1 MRGYVRGMGLH
12 RFGFIVVG
20 AELDARHKLS
30 SRTFEMSIVG
40 IASAADGPAAA
51 AQLVAEG
58 VQLIELCGAFGPTWT
73 ARVIDAVEGRVPVGA
88 VSYGAEALPGLA
100 EIFL

>member
-1 MRGYVRGMGLH
+1 MALH

-30 SRTFEMSIVG
+30 SPSFEMSLVG
-40 IASAADGPAAA
+40 IASPEEGPAAA
-51 AQLVAEG
+51 AQLVSEG
-58 VQLIELCGAFGPTWT
+58 AQLIELCGAFGPTWT
-73 ARVIDAVEGRVPVGA
+73 ARVIEAVEGRVPVGA

>member
-1 MRGYVRGMGLH
+1 MALH

-20 AELDARHKLS
+20 AELDARQQLS
-30 SRTFEMSIVG
+30 SRAFEMSIVG
-40 IASAADGPAAA
+40 VASPEEGPAAA
-51 AQLVAEG
+51 AQLLAEG

-100 EIFL
+100 EIFLS